1 MILVMR
7 FLGITAFLL
16 ITGFSFAQH
25 QQFVSPLAIPAAFS
39 GTFGEIRADHFHSGV
54 DLRTKGQVGYNVRAV
69 EKGFVSRIKVS
80 PVGFGKT
87 IYIDHPNGKTTV
99 YAHLSEFSGKIADY
113 VERAHYQKQSFDIEL
128 FPKPDELPVSKGD
141 VIGLS
146 GNSGSSGGPHLH
158 FEVRETI
165 SQQII
170 DPFEH
175 FSSWKQTDNEPP
187 TINRLLVFEIDS
199 ANYLQSN
206 LTYKA
211 YSLVKKGNSFTLTTP
226 VYVAGRI
233 GFALDYYDNVN
244 QNSFKSGIK
253 KAEVRVNELETFT
266 FQVDTFSFSETRYA
280 NGFNGISD
288 ESWNG
293 YKAIRLWVDPNNKFS
308 GIKFAINRGIIDLVK
323 DSTYTIGITVW
334 DHSSNSSRLTFTVIG
349 IEKKPSITQLP
360 DLPYFKWYEENS
372 LETENY
378 KVTLP
383 KNSLFHDILFQMT
396 ETNMA
401 SLPYPIVNIHNPKT
415 KLFKKIYI
423 EYNMKDIPQKM
434 LDKTY
439 IAKVNGNSNEY
450 VGGEIQNTTLKAT
463 CSSFGKYTVLV
474 DTISPSITALN
485 LTPKAEIAQQAH
497 LLFKVTDNTSIK
509 TYNGYI
515 DGIWVL
521 FEWDPKT
528 ALLSHKLSPVRT
540 KQGSWHSLTIVV
552 TDMLN
557 NRSEYNTKFYW

>member
-7 FLGITAFLL
+7 FLGITALL
-16 ITGFSFAQH
+16 LMPGLSFAQH

-54 DLRTKGQVGYNVRAV
+54 DLRTKGQVGYSVRAV

-113 VERAHYQKQSFDIEL
+113 VEKAHYQKQSFDIEL
-128 FPKPDELPVSKGD
+128 FPKPDELPVNKGD
-141 VIGLS
+141 VIGVS
-146 GNSGSSGGPHLH
+146 GNSGNSGGPHLH
-158 FEVRETI
+158 FEVRETA
-165 SQQII
+165 SQYIV

-187 TINRLLVFEIDS
+187 TINRLLVCEINS

-206 LTYKA
+206 LTYKP
-211 YSLVKKGNSFTLTTP
+211 YSVVKEGNSFTLTSP
-226 VYVAGRI
+226 VYAADRI

-253 KAEVRVNELETFT
+253 KAEVRVNGLETFT
-266 FQVDTFSFSETRYA
+266 FQVDRFSFSETRYA
-280 NGFNGISD
+280 NGFNGITD
-288 ESWNG
+288 ENWNG

-323 DSTYTIGITVW
+323 DSAYSVDIMVW
-334 DHSSNSSRLTFTVIG
+334 DHSNNSSRLTFTVVG
-349 IEKKPSITQLP
+349 TTKKAMITQLP
-360 DLPYFKWYEENS
+360 DLPYFKWNEENS
-372 LETENY
+372 FETESY

-383 KNSLFHDILFQMT
+383 KNALFHDILFQMT
-396 ETNMA
+396 EIKTT
-401 SLPYPIVNIHNPKT
+401 SLPYPIVNIHNTKT
-415 KLFKKIYI
+415 KLFKKIYL
-423 EYNMKDIPQKM
+423 EYNTKNIPQKI

-439 IAKVNGNSNEY
+439 IAKVNGNGNEY
-450 VGGEIQNTTLKAT
+450 VGGEILNTTLKAT
-463 CSSFGKYTVLV
+463 CSSFGKYIVLV

-485 LTPKAEIAQQAH
+485 LTPKAENAQQTQ
-497 LLFKVTDNTSIK
+497 LTFKVTDNTGIK

-521 FEWDPKT
+521 FDWDPKT
-528 ALLSHKLSPVRT
+528 ALLSHKLSPTRT
-540 KQGSWHSLTIVV
+540 RQGSWHNLTIVV

-557 NRSEYNTKFYW
+557 NRSEYTTKFYW